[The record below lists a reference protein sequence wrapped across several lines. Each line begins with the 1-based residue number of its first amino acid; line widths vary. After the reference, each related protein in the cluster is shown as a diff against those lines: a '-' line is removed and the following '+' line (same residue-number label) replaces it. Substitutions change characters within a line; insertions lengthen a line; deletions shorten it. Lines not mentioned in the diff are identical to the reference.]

1 MKHVVPHDLGQ
12 DRATQVAKAAFES
25 YKQRFAKYNPQA
37 HWINDRHAD
46 IDFNV
51 KGVSLT
57 GTLDVNPT
65 DIQMDLDVPFLF
77 KPFKGK
83 AIGLIEE
90 EIKKWMAKA
99 KAGEI

>member
-1 MKHVVPHDLGQ
+1 MKHTVPHELGQ
-12 DRATQVAKAAFES
+12 ERAKKVAVAALDS
-25 YKQRFAKYNPQA
+25 YKERFAKYEPNA
-37 HWINDRHAD
+37 RWTNERHAD
-46 IDFNV
+46 IDFRV

-57 GTLDVNPT
+57 GSLDVNPAS
-65 DIQMDLDVPFLF
+65 IELDLEVPFLF

-83 AIGLIEE
+83 AIALIEE